1 MCLVGS
7 GGSLHA
13 AVDDQGSGEVRRVRW
28 DDGLHDDGAGE
39 GELVQLLLGG
49 GEELHVPRAQHHA
62 VLQPAIT
69 ARASAV
75 SDSTACKQRET
86 WGTRR
91 RLSRARRGAGP
102 INKSR
107 PPYVHPRAL
116 EDAIGLPGRAAVAP
130 EHNAH
135 FVLREPEALR
145 GGRRIRGHVR
155 RTDILR
161 GILLLH
167 HFTGP
172 PVPLTARMHSTP

>member
-28 DDGLHDDGAGE
+28 VYTSSSPAIGSHVGYVLPPLLRLVLQDDGLHDDGAGE

-102 INKSR
+102 INKS
-107 PPYVHPRAL
+107 VIHNGWA
-116 EDAIGLPGRAAVAP
+116 GVSTLPSA
-130 EHNAH
+130 
-135 FVLREPEALR
+135 
-145 GGRRIRGHVR
+145 
-155 RTDILR
+155 
-161 GILLLH
+161 
-167 HFTGP
+167 
-172 PVPLTARMHSTP
+172 PLTSTPGPSKMQ